1 VQLLYKIAFQDLDA
15 QKVVGKGW
23 TEKQA
28 SAITGSTM
36 ELGNRS
42 GFLCPFEKSVDKPHN
57 SISMGFGVG
66 ENGEIVQY
74 NNKDTDP
81 MPIKTINMSGLQK
94 WEETEDYI
102 IYLDKD
108 AVIVEGV
115 PTEYEAC
122 FRVDKKTGEIS
133 TDMSP
138 SVVTRGLIEHFDFA
152 DGKGTEATLKSRVSD
167 NVLTVRYFSFDK
179 NSGWTG
185 KGLKFDGVSDF
196 CELMPLEESDLT
208 FCLEVHS
215 DVDTTERAFI
225 SSGSIDYARFMI
237 VENQISSPGKLSFF
251 KEGHNYVLSEKT
263 KRKTSITFTK
273 KNNEVKIYLDKD
285 LKLSLE
291 ESNFDFSNFT
301 LGKFMRTGKSFY
313 RGLFHSV
320 KIYNRALTEEE
331 VTQNYEYEQSIDRT
345 STQVLPDNS
354 SELSYGIGLSNQL
367 SDEQKASFRL
377 SVDGTKFVAGMRYCE
392 ELEVV
397 GFTYADVQL
406 EMEKEEWMSIE
417 EKIEDEPVEP
427 TETIEETK
435 QTEATAPQVKS
446 TPRLEG
452 KLTFITTANPDTHT
466 LIFDGDRDKSTV
478 LSGFPATAPSNPVL
492 NIVSTELEIMGGW
505 K

>member
-1 VQLLYKIAFQDLDA
+1 GMVSMVQLLYKIAFQDLDA

-133 TDMSP
+133 TDISTDIP
-138 SVVTRGLIEHFDFA
+138 QVVTRGLIEHFDFA

-167 NVLTVRYFSFDK
+167 NVLTLSGFNFDE

-185 KGLKFDGVSDF
+185 KGLKFDGVNDF
-196 CELMPLEESDLT
+196 ATSPNAGNAEYMEIVVTPLKIVGNSWN
-208 FCLEVHS
+208 
-215 DVDTTERAFI
+215 R
-225 SSGSIDYARFMI
+225 I
-237 VENQISSPGKLSFF
+237 VEFGDFRN
-251 KEGHNYVLSEKT
+251 VLAKVGGDLNDASL
-263 KRKTSITFTK
+263 
-273 KNNEVKIYLDKD
+273 YLDNSFK
-285 LKLSLE
+285 KIITCQMNKANVVSTPFSVGG
-291 ESNFDFSNFT
+291 SNLCFCKHSHFGTDFSNAII
-301 LGKFMRTGKSFY
+301 
-313 RGLFHSV
+313 HSI
-320 KIYNRALTEEE
+320 KIYNVALTPEEIA
-331 VTQNYEYEQSIDRT
+331 QNYEYEQSIDRT
-345 STQVLPDNS
+345 STQMLPDNS

-397 GFTYADVQL
+397 GFTYADIQI
-406 EMEKEEWMSIE
+406 EMKKEEWTSIE
-417 EKIEDEPVEP
+417 EEEVE
-427 TETIEETK
+427 
-435 QTEATAPQVKS
+435 
-446 TPRLEG
+446 
-452 KLTFITTANPDTHT
+452 
-466 LIFDGDRDKSTV
+466 
-478 LSGFPATAPSNPVL
+478 
-492 NIVSTELEIMGGW
+492 
-505 K
+505 